1 MGLWRFRRGLLHGS
15 RPGVFTLKIITPVTA
30 CRLSLGAVWF
40 YEGLVPKLLF
50 IRADQVELVRRSGIY
65 FGTPEFFLQLLGAAQ
80 VAFATWLLTGF
91 AERMA
96 VAIATLG
103 MWILIVLVAM
113 ANPAML
119 TDPFGALI
127 KDLCLT
133 ACAYTVWSLSPS
145 LGREKC

>member
-1 MGLWRFRRGLLHGS
+1 MKAAILIS
-15 RPGVFTLKIITPVTA
+15 
-30 CRLSLGAVWF
+30 RLSLGAVWF

-50 IRADQVELVRRSGIY
+50 VRPDQVTLVGRSGIY

-80 VAFATWLLTGF
+80 VAFAIWLLAGF
-91 AERMA
+91 AQRLA
-96 VAIATLG
+96 VAIATIG

-119 TDPFGALI
+119 TDPYGALI

-133 ACAYTVWSLSPS
+133 ACAYTVWSLSPLIEDQRS
-145 LGREKC
+145 DRKWKVSSPIAAR

>member
-1 MGLWRFRRGLLHGS
+1 MNKAVLIS
-15 RPGVFTLKIITPVTA
+15 
-30 CRLSLGAVWF
+30 RLSLGLVWF

-50 IRADQVELVRRSGIY
+50 VRPDQVDLVRRSGLY

-80 VAFATWLLTGF
+80 IAFAIWLLVGF
-91 AERMA
+91 RERLA

-113 ANPAML
+113 ANPSML
-119 TDPFGALI
+119 TDPYGALI

-133 ACAYTVWSLSPS
+133 ACAYTVWSLAP
-145 LGREKC
+145 LTARQTR